1 MAGVRLEKV
10 TKRFGRTE
18 VIRDVDLEVAD
29 GEFLVVVGPSGC
41 GKSTV
46 LRLIAGLEEVTS
58 GRIWIGGKDVTNL
71 PPAKRGVSMVFQS
84 YALYPHMDAYKNIA
98 FGLQMSGTSGETVDQ
113 RVRRVA
119 EMLQISDLLHRKP
132 RELSGGQRQRVAI
145 ARAIVREPQVF
156 LFDEPLSNLD
166 AALRAQTRL
175 EIARLH
181 DELKTTMI
189 YVTHDQLEA
198 MTLAD
203 RIVLLNAGRIEQA
216 GKPIELYRRPQTR
229 FVAEFIG
236 SPRMNILPVT
246 IEAGV
251 AILPS
256 GDRVPVS
263 SQFSGPADLGIRP
276 ENISLVA
283 PEDPGAIRARVLHVE
298 ELGESRIIHAAL
310 SDGPTLSVR
319 YPSDARAPH
328 KGDAI
333 ALCLHPEHLHLFGRD
348 GKRLQ

>member
-1 MAGVRLEKV
+1 
-10 TKRFGRTE
+10 
-18 VIRDVDLEVAD
+18 
-29 GEFLVVVGPSGC
+29 
-41 GKSTV
+41 
-46 LRLIAGLEEVTS
+46 
-58 GRIWIGGKDVTNL
+58 
-71 PPAKRGVSMVFQS
+71 
-84 YALYPHMDAYKNIA
+84 MDAYKNIA

-181 DELKTTMI
+181 DELKATMI

-203 RIVLLNAGRIEQA
+203 RIVLLHNGRIEQA

-256 GDRVPVS
+256 EDRVPVS

-283 PEDPGAIRARVLHVE
+283 PEDPGAIRVRVLHVE
-298 ELGESRIIHAAL
+298 ELGDTRIIHAAL
-310 SDGPTLSVR
+310 GDGTTLSVR
-319 YPSDARAPH
+319 YPSDAPAPH
-328 KGDAI
+328 KGDTI
-333 ALCLHPEHLHLFGRD
+333 ALRLHPEHLHLFGRD
-348 GKRLQ
+348 GKRLE

>member
-119 EMLQISDLLHRKP
+119 RMLQIDDLLHRKP

-175 EIARLH
+175 ELTRLH
-181 DELKTTMI
+181 DELKATMI

-216 GKPIELYRRPQTR
+216 GKPTELYQQPATR

-236 SPRMNILPVT
+236 SPKMNILPVT
-246 IEAGV
+246 VEAGV
-251 AILPS
+251 VILPS
-256 GDRVPVS
+256 GERLQAPVAHD
-263 SQFSGPADLGIRP
+263 GPADLGIRP
-276 ENISLVA
+276 ENIALVTREEA
-283 PEDPGAIRARVLHVE
+283 NAIRARVLHVD

-310 SDGPTLSVR
+310 DGRTTLAIR
-319 YPSDARAPH
+319 HPADRPAPS
-328 KGDAI
+328 KGDEI
-333 ALCLHPEHLHLFGRD
+333 AVRLDPRHLHLFAPD
-348 GKRLQ
+348 GSRVQ

>member
-1 MAGVRLEKV
+1 MAGVRLDNV
-10 TKRFGRTE
+10 TKRFGGTE
-18 VIRDVDLEVAD
+18 VIRSIDLDIAD
-29 GEFLVVVGPSGC
+29 GELLVFVGPSGC
-41 GKSTV
+41 GKSTI

-58 GRIWIGGKDVTNL
+58 GTIWIGGKDVTHL
-71 PPAKRGVSMVFQS
+71 PPARRGVSMVFQS

-98 FGLQMSGTSGETVDQ
+98 FGLQMSGTGGETVDQ

-119 EMLQISDLLHRKP
+119 DMLQIGGLLHRKP

-181 DELKTTMI
+181 DELKATMI

-216 GKPIELYRRPQTR
+216 GQPTELYRRPATR
-229 FVAEFIG
+229 FAAEFIG
-236 SPRMNILPVT
+236 SPKMNIVPVQV
-246 IEAGV
+246 EAGE

-256 GDRVPVS
+256 GDRLQVAT
-263 SQFSGPADLGIRP
+263 QRGGPADLGVRP
-276 ENISLVA
+276 ENIALTRAGEPNALS
-283 PEDPGAIRARVLHVE
+283 ARVLHVE

-310 SDGPTLSVR
+310 RNGTALAVRHPADSPTPR
-319 YPSDARAPH
+319 
-328 KGDAI
+328 KGEEI
-333 ALCLHPEHLHLFGRD
+333 ALRPDPDRLHLFNRD
-348 GKRLQ
+348 GLRML

>member
-1 MAGVRLEKV
+1 MAGVRLENV
-10 TKRFGRTE
+10 TKRFGSTE
-18 VIRDVDLEVAD
+18 VIRNVELDVAD
-29 GEFLVVVGPSGC
+29 GEFLVFVGPSGC
-41 GKSTV
+41 GKSTL

-58 GRIWIGGKDVTNL
+58 GRISIGERDVTTL

-98 FGLQMSGTSGETVDQ
+98 FGLQMSGASGETVDE

-119 EMLQISDLLHRKP
+119 GMLQIGDLLQRKP

-166 AALRAQTRL
+166 AALRSQTRL

-181 DELKTTMI
+181 DELKATMI

-203 RIVLLNAGRIEQA
+203 RIVLLNSGRIEQA
-216 GKPIELYRRPQTR
+216 GKPTELYQQPATR

-236 SPRMNILPVT
+236 SPKMNILPVT
-246 IEAGV
+246 VDSGV
-251 AILPS
+251 VILPS
-256 GDRVPVS
+256 GERLHAPVHHQGS
-263 SQFSGPADLGIRP
+263 ANLGIRP

-283 PEDPGAIRARVLHVE
+283 PDAPDALQARVLHIE
-298 ELGESRIIHAAL
+298 ELGESRIIHAVLADRTAL
-310 SDGPTLSVR
+310 AVR
-319 YPSDARAPH
+319 HPSDVTAPG
-328 KGDAI
+328 KGDSI
-333 ALCLHPEHLHLFGRD
+333 ALRLDPAHLHLFGQD
-348 GKRLQ
+348 GARLP

>member
-1 MAGVRLEKV
+1 MAGVRLDHVSKW
-10 TKRFGRTE
+10 FGKTE
-18 VIRDVDLEVAD
+18 VIRDITLDIAD
-29 GEFLVVVGPSGC
+29 GEFLVFVGPSGC
-41 GKSTV
+41 GKSTI

-58 GRIWIGGKDVTNL
+58 GSIWIGDKDVTHL
-71 PPAKRGVSMVFQS
+71 PPSKRGVSMVFQS

-256 GDRVPVS
+256 EDRVPVS

-283 PEDPGAIRARVLHVE
+283 PEDPGAIRVRVLHVE

-310 SDGPTLSVR
+310 SDGTTLSVR
-319 YPSDARAPH
+319 YPSDAPAPH
-328 KGDAI
+328 KGDVI
-333 ALCLHPEHLHLFGRD
+333 ALRLHPEHLHLFGRD

>member
-119 EMLQISDLLHRKP
+119 RMLQIDDLLHRKP

-175 EIARLH
+175 ELTRLH
-181 DELKTTMI
+181 DELKATMI

-203 RIVLLNAGRIEQA
+203 RIVLLNKGRIEQA
-216 GKPIELYRRPQTR
+216 GKPADLYRRPATR
-229 FVAEFIG
+229 FAAEFIG
-236 SPRMNILPVT
+236 SPRMNFLPVSV
-246 IEAGV
+246 EARAV
-251 AILPS
+251 ILPS
-256 GDRVPVS
+256 GERVPVATTH
-263 SQFSGPADLGIRP
+263 SGPADLGVRA
-276 ENISLVA
+276 ENIALA
-283 PEDPGAIRARVLHVE
+283 AFGEPDTLRARVLHIE
-298 ELGESRIIHAAL
+298 ELGDSRIIHAAL
-310 SDGPTLSVR
+310 DGGTALAFRHPADAPTPR
-319 YPSDARAPH
+319 
-328 KGDAI
+328 KGDEVAI
-333 ALCLHPEHLHLFGRD
+333 RLDPDRIHLFGRD
-348 GKRLQ
+348 GMRIE